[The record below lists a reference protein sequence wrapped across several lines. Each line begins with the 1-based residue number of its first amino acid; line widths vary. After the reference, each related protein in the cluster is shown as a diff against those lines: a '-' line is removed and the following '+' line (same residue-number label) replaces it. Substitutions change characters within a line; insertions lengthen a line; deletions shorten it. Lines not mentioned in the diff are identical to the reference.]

1 MRRLATMMLLAAL
14 ALGARA
20 LPASAHAFGQNIPA
34 APLRGGNNLF
44 SIDLLLGD
52 QVDNAGVLGQVR
64 FKSSDKLDWGLQLG
78 FSDAGSGAVLI
89 GGDLRPLLSSS
100 SHDSPLD
107 VAADI
112 PLGLTIGDNYTII
125 QVVPGLEVSHR
136 FPLSG
141 SSQALSPYGGIG
153 LDINHVSVDN
163 GGSDTN
169 LDVVARFGLEWE
181 AAPKIGVIAEF
192 GVGNHQDNFN
202 LGANVP
208 F

>member
-34 APLRGGNNLF
+34 GPLRGGNNLF
-44 SIDLLLGD
+44 SVDLLLGD

-64 FKSSDKLDWGLQLG
+64 FKSSDQFDWGLQLG

-89 GGDLRPLLSSS
+89 GGDLRPLITSSTG
-100 SHDSPLD
+100 DMPLD
-107 VAADI
+107 VDADI
-112 PLGLTIGDNYTII
+112 PLGLTIGDSYTIV
-125 QVVPGLEVSHR
+125 QVVPALEVSHR
-136 FPLSG
+136 FPLNG
-141 SSQALSPYGGIG
+141 TTQALSPYGGIG

-163 GGSDTN
+163 VGSDTN

-181 AAPKIGVIAEF
+181 AARKLAVTAEF
-192 GVGNHQDNFN
+192 GVGNHQDDFN
-202 LGANVP
+202 LGVNVP